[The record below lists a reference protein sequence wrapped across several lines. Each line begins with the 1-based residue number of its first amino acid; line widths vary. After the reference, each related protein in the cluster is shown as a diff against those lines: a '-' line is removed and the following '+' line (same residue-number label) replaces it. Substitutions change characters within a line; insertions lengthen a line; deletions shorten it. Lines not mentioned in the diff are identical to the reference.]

1 MIDGQ
6 NVLDK
11 PVKSNMRTFD
21 SIWKIATGQGDDCT
35 TGSLLGYSYFKENY
49 KMIAIDLIKH
59 QPVNADSKA
68 IQ

>member
-1 MIDGQ
+1 
-6 NVLDK
+6 
-11 PVKSNMRTFD
+11 MRTFD

-59 QPVNADSKA
+59 QPVNADPKA

>member
-21 SIWKIATGQGDDCT
+21 SIWKIATDQGDDCT
-35 TGSLLGYSYFKENY
+35 TGSLLGYSSFKENY
-49 KMIAIDLIKH
+49 KVIVIDLIKH
-59 QPVNADSKA
+59 QPVNADPKA